1 MGTRIVHRLEYLNRE
16 GDVMTE
22 ALDNRKREEIV
33 HYAALV
39 TQVELLTG
47 GELMHGCSRRLE
59 QGGWGL
65 KMEIEE
71 QVRFFKQ
78 LDSLA
83 DLHGIS
89 VPSVCR
95 VSRPDKPMC
104 RASRQGADVGDTA
117 ESMKIS
123 VEVTPVTYG
132 WMIEEPGSATK
143 PTNAIGADTEQ
154 IRSVLQR
161 PQTDASNP
169 WMKKL
174 AMEDRSGPEFPVG
187 QYLQLRDKRVDGN
200 PRQTSE
206 YREKCLQAV
215 GLGAEVDM
223 ARYGHLQLRGD
234 FGDNVSALRWVVRR
248 GTGCFWV
255 PDSPRSSVRG
265 FKHRLITRG
274 PPVRI
279 GLHRL
284 NRPDTE

>member
-1 MGTRIVHRLEYLNRE
+1 MGRVTRNESVEQRIIMQPCRGIWMGTRIAHRLEYLTRE
-16 GDVMTE
+16 GVVVTE
-22 ALDNRKREEIV
+22 ALDNRTCEEIV
-33 HYAALV
+33 NYAALV
-39 TQVELLTG
+39 TPVELLTG
-47 GELMHGCSRRLE
+47 GELMHGCARRLE

-65 KMEIEE
+65 KMETEE

-143 PTNAIGADTEQ
+143 PTDAIGADTEQ

-161 PQTDASNP
+161 PQTEASNP

-174 AMEDRSGPEFPVG
+174 AMEDRSGPEFPVEL
-187 QYLQLRDKRVDGN
+187 YLQLRDKRVDGN

-206 YREKCLQAV
+206 YREKCFRQSGSAPKSTWR
-215 GLGAEVDM
+215 GMAIFSSEETLGTTCQ
-223 ARYGHLQLRGD
+223 H
-234 FGDNVSALRWVVRR
+234 FGGW
-248 GTGCFWV
+248 
-255 PDSPRSSVRG
+255 
-265 FKHRLITRG
+265 
-274 PPVRI
+274 
-279 GLHRL
+279 
-284 NRPDTE
+284 